1 MAQPAASLTDES
13 LFGQPITL
21 TNCDREPIHIP
32 GAAQPYGFV
41 LCLDAATKLIVQ
53 VSDNV
58 EAHLGISADQLLDKG
73 LERLLGPTYMA
84 EVQGIWPTLTEA
96 AKLLGVRL
104 DYIKGQPFF
113 KLILHRYDGLLW
125 VEGEP
130 VAEAE
135 VSAFDLPALNHTL
148 TQMLSATTVLE
159 FCQAAVEQ
167 VREITGFARVGMYRF
182 AADES
187 GEMVAEAKRAD
198 LDPLLGL
205 HYPAS
210 DIPQQARAMYL
221 KNWLRFIPDIEYLP
235 APLVPVRNPATGRPP
250 DMTYS
255 VLRSVSPIHIQYLR
269 NMGVAATMT
278 ISIIQNG
285 RLWGM
290 LMCHHDSP
298 RLVSYELRE
307 LCLFIGKTFSALLAT
322 KEQVE
327 SHAYQLRVQQAQAR
341 LFEQMGSEADF
352 LAGLHQRA
360 TTLLD
365 AFDCAGAAILFEG
378 EYITLGNTPTETQV
392 RELVTWLQANAPQ
405 DVFHTDSYA
414 RLNPAGRT
422 IRATA
427 SGILAIALAQ
437 EAGDYILWFRPEV
450 LQTVTWA
457 GKHEKMEQMEDGQL
471 FISPR
476 QSFAAWSQEVEN
488 TAAPWRPLEIEAAT
502 ELRLHI
508 SDIRVKIF
516 NELQT
521 RAASLSRLNTELS
534 RSNDEL
540 DSFAYVASHDLKE
553 PLRGIHNYSVFL
565 LEDYA
570 ELLDEEGVSKL
581 QTLVRLSQRME
592 TLIDS
597 LLQMSRVGRLDLD
610 VQPTNMNDLVGE
622 VLELLQPR
630 LTQTGTTVEVRGPLP
645 TILADATRLR
655 EVLNNLVSN
664 AIKYNSSPQPH
675 LTIGEAPAG
684 TAGVRGAT
692 DPEAYYVFYVQDNG
706 IGIDARHHENIF
718 RIFKRLHAQDKFGG
732 GTGAGLAIARKM
744 MEKHGGEIW
753 VESVLGQGAT
763 FYFSIPKQYLSV

>member
-32 GAAQPYGFV
+32 GLVQPYGFT
-41 LCLDAATKLIVQ
+41 LCLDEATKQIVQ

-58 EAHLGISADQLLDKG
+58 EAHVGISVDQLLGKG
-73 LERLLGPTYMA
+73 LERLLNPTQLA
-84 EVQGIWPTLTEA
+84 EVQQLWPTLTEA

-104 DYIKGQPFF
+104 DYVAGKPLF
-113 KLILHRYDGLLW
+113 KLIMHRYDGLVW
-125 VEGEP
+125 HEFEP
-130 VAEAE
+130 VADKEANPL
-135 VSAFDLPALNHTL
+135 DLAALNATL
-148 TQMLSATTVLE
+148 SQMLTAPTVLE
-159 FCQAAVEQ
+159 FCQHAVEE
-167 VREITGFARVGMYRF
+167 VRALTGFARVGMYRF
-182 AADES
+182 APDES
-187 GEMVAEAKRAD
+187 GEMIAEAKRDD

-221 KNWLRFIPDIEYLP
+221 KNWLRFIPDVDYQP
-235 APLVPVRNPATGRPP
+235 APLVPVRNPSTGRPP
-250 DMTYS
+250 DMTYA
-255 VLRSVSPIHIQYLR
+255 VLRSVSPIHIQYLK

-278 ISIIQNG
+278 ISIIQDG

-307 LCLFIGKTFSALLAT
+307 MCLFIGKTFSALLRT
-322 KEQVE
+322 KEQLE
-327 SHAYQLRVQQAQAR
+327 QHAYQLRIQQAQVR
-341 LFEQMGSEADF
+341 LFEQVSHQANF
-352 LAGLHQRA
+352 LEGLYKQP

-365 AFDCAGAAILFEG
+365 TFDCGGAAILFEG
-378 EYITLGNTPTETQV
+378 ELITLGNTPTGAEII
-392 RELVTWLQANAPQ
+392 ELAAWLQAQAPQ
-405 DVFHTDSYA
+405 DVFYTDSYA

-422 IRATA
+422 LRATA
-427 SGILAIALAQ
+427 SGILAITLAQ
-437 EAGDYILWFRPEV
+437 EPGDYIFWFRPER

-457 GKHEKMEQMEDGQL
+457 GKNEKEQKMEDGQVFL
-471 FISPR
+471 SPR

-488 TAAPWRPLEIEAAT
+488 TALAWRPLELEAAR

-508 SDIRVKIF
+508 ADVRLKIF

-521 RAASLSRLNTELS
+521 RATSLSRLNTELA

-570 ELLDEEGVSKL
+570 DLLDEEGVSKL

-592 TLIDS
+592 SLIDS
-597 LLQMSRVGRLDLD
+597 LLKMSRVGRLDLEL
-610 VQPTNMNDLVGE
+610 QPVDLNQLVAE

-630 LTQTGTTVEVRGPLP
+630 LEQTNTTVEVRHPLP
-645 TILADATRLR
+645 TIMADPTRLG
-655 EVLNNLVSN
+655 EVFNNLISN
-664 AIKYNSSPQPH
+664 ALKYNNKPEKRIV
-675 LTIGEAPAG
+675 IGEAPADK
-684 TAGVRGAT
+684 AGPRGAIAPAT
-692 DPEAYYVFYVQDNG
+692 PADYRVFYVQDNG
-706 IGIDARHHENIF
+706 IGIDARHFESIF
-718 RIFKRLHAQDKFGG
+718 RIFKRLHAQDKYGG

-744 MEKHGGEIW
+744 IEKHDGELW
-753 VESVLGQGAT
+753 VESVVGEGAT
-763 FYFSIPKQYLSV
+763 FYLSIPNPT

>member
-32 GAAQPYGFV
+32 GLVQPYGFV
-41 LCLDAATKLIVQ
+41 LCLDETTRQIIQ

-58 EAHLGISADQLLDKG
+58 EAHVGISVDQLLGKG
-73 LERLLGPTYMA
+73 LERLLPPAQLA
-84 EVQGIWPTLTEA
+84 EVQQLWPTLTEA

-104 DYIKGQPFF
+104 DYVAGKPLF
-113 KLILHRYDGLLW
+113 KLILHRYDGLVWL
-125 VEGEP
+125 EFEP
-130 VAEAE
+130 VADKEAN
-135 VSAFDLPALNHTL
+135 SLDLAALNATL
-148 TQMLSATTVLE
+148 SQMLTATTVLE
-159 FCQAAVEQ
+159 FCQHAVEE
-167 VREITGFARVGMYRF
+167 VRALTGFARVGMYRF
-182 AADES
+182 APDES
-187 GEMVAEAKRAD
+187 GEMIAEAKRDD

-205 HYPAS
+205 HYPAT

-221 KNWLRFIPDIEYLP
+221 KNWLRFIPDVDYAP

-255 VLRSVSPIHIQYLR
+255 VLRSVSPIHIQYLK

-278 ISIIQNG
+278 ISIIQEG

-307 LCLFIGKTFSALLAT
+307 MCLFIGKTFSALLHT
-322 KEQVE
+322 KEQLE
-327 SHAYQLRVQQAQAR
+327 QHAYQLRIQQAQVR
-341 LFEQMGSEADF
+341 LFEQVSLQPNF
-352 LAGLHQRA
+352 LEGLYKQP

-365 AFDCAGAAILFEG
+365 VVDCGGAAIVFED
-378 EYITLGNTPTETQV
+378 EVITLGNTPTAAEIKG
-392 RELVTWLQANAPQ
+392 LAAWLKARAPQ

-414 RLNPAGRT
+414 QLNPAGRAL
-422 IRATA
+422 RATA

-437 EAGDYILWFRPEV
+437 EAGDYIFWFRPER
-450 LQTVTWA
+450 LQTVNWA
-457 GKHEKMEQMEDGQL
+457 GKNEKVEKMEDGQL
-471 FISPR
+471 FMSPR
-476 QSFAAWSQEVEN
+476 QSFAAWAQEVEN
-488 TAAPWRPLEIEAAT
+488 TALAWQLLEIEAAK

-508 SDIRVKIF
+508 ADVRLKIF

-553 PLRGIHNYSVFL
+553 PLRGIHNYSIFL

-570 ELLDEEGVSKL
+570 ELLDEDGVAKL

-592 TLIDS
+592 SLIDS
-597 LLQMSRVGRLDLD
+597 LLQMSRVGRLDLEL
-610 VQPTNMNDLVGE
+610 QPTNINQLVTE
-622 VLELLQPR
+622 VRELLRPR
-630 LTQTGTTVEVRGPLP
+630 LEQTNTTVEVRHPLP
-645 TILADATRLR
+645 TIMVDPTRLR
-655 EVLNNLVSN
+655 EVFNNLISN
-664 AIKYNSSPQPH
+664 ALKYNDRDQK
-675 LTIGEAPAG
+675 LVVIGEAPAG
-684 TAGVRGAT
+684 QMGPRGPINPA
-692 DPEAYYVFYVQDNG
+692 DYYVFYVQDNG
-706 IGIDARHHENIF
+706 IGIDSRHHESIF
-718 RIFKRLHAQDKFGG
+718 RIFKRLHAQDKYGG

-744 MEKHGGEIW
+744 VEKHDGELW
-753 VESVLGQGAT
+753 VESVVGQGTT
-763 FYFSIPKQYLSV
+763 FYFSLPKHT

>member
-1 MAQPAASLTDES
+1 MAQPVASLTDES
-13 LFGQPITL
+13 LFGQPINL
-21 TNCDREPIHIP
+21 TNCDREPIHLP
-32 GAAQPYGFV
+32 GAVQPYGFV
-41 LCLDAATKLIVQ
+41 LCLDATSKLIVQ
-53 VSDNV
+53 ASDNV
-58 EAHLGISADQLLDKG
+58 EAHLGMSADMLLGKG
-73 LERLLGPTYMA
+73 LERLLGPTYA
-84 EVQGIWPTLTEA
+84 AQVQGIWPTLTEVA
-96 AKLLGVRL
+96 QLLGVRL
-104 DYIKGQPFF
+104 DYVVGQPFF
-113 KLILHRYDGLLW
+113 KLILHRHDGLLW

-130 VAEAE
+130 VAETE
-135 VSAFDLPALNHTL
+135 VSALDLPSLNHTL
-148 TQMLSATTVLE
+148 SQMLSASTVLE
-159 FCQAAVEQ
+159 FCQHAVEQ

-182 AADES
+182 APDES

-198 LDPLLGL
+198 LAPLLGL

-221 KNWLRFIPDIEYLP
+221 KNWLRFIPDIDYLP

-250 DMTYS
+250 DMTYA

-278 ISIIQNG
+278 VSIIQEG

-307 LCLFIGKTFSALLAT
+307 LCLFVGKTFSALLPN
-322 KEQVE
+322 KLQLE
-327 SHAYQLRVQQAQAR
+327 SHAYQLRVQQTQAR
-341 LFEQMGSEADF
+341 LFEQMAAQANF
-352 LAGLHQRA
+352 LAGLYQQP

-365 AFDCAGAAILFEG
+365 AFDCDGAAILFEG
-378 EYITLGNTPTETQV
+378 ELITLGATPTGPQV
-392 RELVTWLQANAPQ
+392 RELVAWLQAHAPQ
-405 DVFHTDSYA
+405 DVFSTHSYA
-414 RLNPAGRT
+414 QLNPAGRA

-427 SGILAIALAQ
+427 SGILAIALDQA
-437 EAGDYILWFRPEV
+437 AGDYILWFRAER

-457 GKHEKMEQMEDGQL
+457 GKNEKVETMEDGQL

-488 TAAPWRPLEIEAAT
+488 TAAPWQPLEVAAAT
-502 ELRLHI
+502 TLRLHI
-508 SDIRVKIF
+508 SDIRVRIF
-516 NELQT
+516 NELQA

-570 ELLDEEGVSKL
+570 DLLDEEGVSKL

-597 LLQMSRVGRLDLD
+597 LLQMSRVGRLELDL
-610 VQPTNMNDLVGE
+610 QPTDMNELVAE
-622 VLELLQPR
+622 VLDLLHPR
-630 LTQTGTTVEVRGPLP
+630 LDQTGTTAEVRGPLP
-645 TILADATRLR
+645 TIQADATRLR
-655 EVLNNLVSN
+655 EVLNNLIAN
-664 AIKYNSSPQPH
+664 AIKYNLGPH
-675 LTIGEAPAG
+675 PHIIIGEAPVGMAG
-684 TAGVRGAT
+684 ARGAA
-692 DPEAYYVFYVQDNG
+692 DPEAYHVFFVQDNG
-706 IGIDARHHENIF
+706 IGIDPRHHETIF
-718 RIFKRLHAQDKFGG
+718 RIFKRLHGQDKFGG

-753 VESVLGQGAT
+753 VDSVIGQGTT
-763 FYFSIPKQYLSV
+763 FYFSIPKQYFSV

>member
-1 MAQPAASLTDES
+1 MAQPAVSLTDEN

-32 GAAQPYGFV
+32 GLVQPYGFV
-41 LCLDAATKLIVQ
+41 LCLDEASKQIVQ

-58 EAHLGISADQLLDKG
+58 EAHVGISVDQLLGKG
-73 LERLLGPTYMA
+73 LERLLNPAQMA
-84 EVQGIWPTLTEA
+84 EVSQLWPTLTEA

-104 DYIKGQPFF
+104 DYVAGKPLF
-113 KLILHRYDGLLW
+113 KLILHRYDGLVWL
-125 VEGEP
+125 EFEP
-130 VAEAE
+130 VADKEATPL
-135 VSAFDLPALNHTL
+135 DLAALNATL
-148 TQMLSATTVLE
+148 SQMLTASTVLE
-159 FCQAAVEQ
+159 FCQHAVEE
-167 VREITGFARVGMYRF
+167 VRALTGFARVGMYRF
-182 AADES
+182 APDES
-187 GEMVAEAKRAD
+187 GEMIAESKRDD

-221 KNWLRFIPDIEYLP
+221 KNWLRFIPDVDYSP
-235 APLVPVRNPATGRPP
+235 APLVPVRNPSTGRPP
-250 DMTYS
+250 DMTYA
-255 VLRSVSPIHIQYLR
+255 VLRSVSPIHIQYLK

-278 ISIIQNG
+278 ISVIQDG

-290 LMCHHDSP
+290 IMCHHDSP

-307 LCLFIGKTFSALLAT
+307 MCLFIGKTFSALLGT
-322 KEQVE
+322 KEQLE
-327 SHAYQLRVQQAQAR
+327 QHAYQLRIQQAQVR
-341 LFEQMGSEADF
+341 LFEQVSHQANF
-352 LAGLHQRA
+352 LEGLYKQH

-365 AFDCAGAAILFEG
+365 VFDCGGAAILFEG
-378 EYITLGNTPTETQV
+378 ELITLGNTPTDSEI
-392 RELVTWLQANAPQ
+392 RELAAWLKVRAPQ

-414 RLNPAGRT
+414 RLNPAGRPL
-422 IRATA
+422 RATA
-427 SGILAIALAQ
+427 SGILAITLAQ
-437 EAGDYILWFRPEV
+437 EPGDYIFWFRPER
-450 LQTVTWA
+450 LQTVNWA
-457 GKHEKMEQMEDGQL
+457 GKNEKVEKMEDGQVFL
-471 FISPR
+471 SPR

-488 TAAPWRPLEIEAAT
+488 TALAWQPLELEAAK

-508 SDIRVKIF
+508 ADVRLKIF

-592 TLIDS
+592 SLIDS
-597 LLQMSRVGRLDLD
+597 LLMMSRVGRLDLEL
-610 VQPTNMNDLVGE
+610 QPINLNQVVAE
-622 VLELLQPR
+622 VCELLQPR
-630 LTQTGTTVEVRGPLP
+630 LEQTNTTVEVRHPLP
-645 TILADATRLR
+645 TIMADPTRLS
-655 EVLNNLVSN
+655 EVFNNLISN
-664 AIKYNSSPQPH
+664 ALKYNDKPEK
-675 LTIGEAPAG
+675 LVVIGEAPAG
-684 TAGVRGAT
+684 KVGPRGAINPA
-692 DPEAYYVFYVQDNG
+692 DYYVFYVQDNG
-706 IGIDARHHENIF
+706 IGIDARHYESIF

-744 MEKHGGEIW
+744 IEKHDGELW
-753 VESVLGQGAT
+753 VESVVGQGAT
-763 FYFSIPKQYLSV
+763 FYFSIPKPT